1 MNNINLE
8 EIFKKCIE
16 YSNKIRNIKLRDCCQ
31 KILIDYKKKLI
42 RKPATTGSHH
52 YFEGGLLYHIYCV
65 TKNAITIMELYPKLN
80 VDSDLVIFGA
90 LLHDIGKTKNYT
102 DWNNKSEY
110 EHNGSQLLGH
120 SYEGTHIVE
129 NYLSEYKL
137 DEEFKNQVLHMIG
150 SHMNEFS
157 DWGTL
162 VLPKMLEVII
172 INFADKIDATLEPAH
187 NVISQAK
194 TGEKYKICNAP
205 RDYYKSLNTEYQDL

>member
-16 YSNKIRNIKLRDCCQ
+16 YSNKIRNINLRDCCQ

-65 TKNAITIMELYPKLN
+65 TKNAITIIELYPKLN

-102 DWNNKSEY
+102 D
-110 EHNGSQLLGH
+110 
-120 SYEGTHIVE
+120 
-129 NYLSEYKL
+129 
-137 DEEFKNQVLHMIG
+137 
-150 SHMNEFS
+150 
-157 DWGTL
+157 
-162 VLPKMLEVII
+162 
-172 INFADKIDATLEPAH
+172 
-187 NVISQAK
+187 
-194 TGEKYKICNAP
+194 
-205 RDYYKSLNTEYQDL
+205 